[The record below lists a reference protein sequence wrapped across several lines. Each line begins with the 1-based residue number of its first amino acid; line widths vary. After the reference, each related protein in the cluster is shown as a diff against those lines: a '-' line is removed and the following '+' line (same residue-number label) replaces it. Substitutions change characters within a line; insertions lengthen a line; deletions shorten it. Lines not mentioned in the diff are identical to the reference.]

1 MVCVTGGN
9 LAWRGTS
16 TRDGG
21 KDDGQLEVF
30 VQGEQELR
38 GGLLHWGSAKNR
50 VDEPFR
56 VGDIFF
62 YTVPSGLSRC
72 NLGV

>member
-21 KDDGQLEVF
+21 KDDGQMEVF

-50 VDEPFR
+50 VVNRSELVTSSSTQSHQGSR
-56 VGDIFF
+56 VA
-62 YTVPSGLSRC
+62 T
-72 NLGV
+72 

>member
-21 KDDGQLEVF
+21 KDDGQMEVF

-38 GGLLHWGSAKNR
+38 GGLLPRIAWMNRSELVTSSSTQSHQGSR
-50 VDEPFR
+50 VA
-56 VGDIFF
+56 
-62 YTVPSGLSRC
+62 T
-72 NLGV
+72 